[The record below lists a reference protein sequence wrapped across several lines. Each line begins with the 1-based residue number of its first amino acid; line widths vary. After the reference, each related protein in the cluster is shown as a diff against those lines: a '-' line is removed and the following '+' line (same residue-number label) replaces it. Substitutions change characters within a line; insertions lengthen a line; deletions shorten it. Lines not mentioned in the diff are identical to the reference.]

1 MGAFDWVQKS
11 WAFNFK
17 FAGLSVIFWLLLF
30 AYEFYVDIPVI
41 GQIPGGPGIL
51 EQALVRSFSFSGVI
65 FISLALLSSVAFK
78 FRPLLSKYAFV
89 RKNLGV
95 MGFIFVLFHVLA
107 ATQLYFM
114 GDVTLAYFSLD
125 PFVNPIIFGSL
136 AFPILFIM
144 AITSINWVEHK
155 IGGTWWKALHRLVYF
170 AFLFMVFH
178 ATRQNPAA
186 LTTLPGYVMLVLF
199 AAVLLGQIYWWFN
212 VSKQRGFRNPGFYIG
227 LLVILLYLLIGY
239 LAFFAR

>member
-89 RKNLGV
+89 RKNLGEGGALKAKKAPV
-95 MGFIFVLFHVLA
+95 EASSSSSSSGA
-107 ATQLYFM
+107 A
-114 GDVTLAYFSLD
+114 A
-125 PFVNPIIFGSL
+125 PNPKNV
-136 AFPILFIM
+136 
-144 AITSINWVEHK
+144 ITK
-155 IGGTWWKALHRLVYF
+155 RAK
-170 AFLFMVFH
+170 
-178 ATRQNPAA
+178 
-186 LTTLPGYVMLVLF
+186 
-199 AAVLLGQIYWWFN
+199 
-212 VSKQRGFRNPGFYIG
+212 
-227 LLVILLYLLIGY
+227 
-239 LAFFAR
+239 